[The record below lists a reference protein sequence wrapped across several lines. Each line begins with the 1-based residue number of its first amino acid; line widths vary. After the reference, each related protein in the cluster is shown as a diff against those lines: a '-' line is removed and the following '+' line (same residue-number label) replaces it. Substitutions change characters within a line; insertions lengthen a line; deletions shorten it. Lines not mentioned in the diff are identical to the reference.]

1 MSIANEV
8 HARFFEGRRTDEVRF
23 VINDAVNVTSGP
35 HAGRFGA
42 VISILSLDP
51 EVKRCNMLFTSRGR
65 LSLEW
70 TGQGRSR
77 EAIH

>member
-1 MSIANEV
+1 
-8 HARFFEGRRTDEVRF
+8 
-23 VINDAVNVTSGP
+23 
-35 HAGRFGA
+35 
-42 VISILSLDP
+42 
-51 EVKRCNMLFTSRGR
+51 MLFTSRGR